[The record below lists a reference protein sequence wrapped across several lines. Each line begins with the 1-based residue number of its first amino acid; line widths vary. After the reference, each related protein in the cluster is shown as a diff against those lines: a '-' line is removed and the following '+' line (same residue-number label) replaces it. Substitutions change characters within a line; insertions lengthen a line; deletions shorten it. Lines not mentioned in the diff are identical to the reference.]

1 MHVAS
6 LVFFFIHLWL
16 MEAIFIFSWL
26 SLLIIFRILA
36 RMVILYSPSSIFFIL
51 IHLLIA
57 MIVLASFRMS
67 FWIIFKITC
76 FFMLFR
82 AWLFLT
88 GIFAIFMRTVLLLNF
103 RSIFHSSTLNQEW
116 SFEDFGIDLYH
127 LVFILHFLSFFLSF
141 EFLDFISNNRSWF
154 VDIYMARFQSLTDY
168 WSKFFFSELTNSI
181 RTLLF
186 LHLFLLLLKLTAT
199 KLN

>member
-1 MHVAS
+1 
-6 LVFFFIHLWL
+6 
-16 MEAIFIFSWL
+16 
-26 SLLIIFRILA
+26 
-36 RMVILYSPSSIFFIL
+36 
-51 IHLLIA
+51 
-57 MIVLASFRMS
+57 
-67 FWIIFKITC
+67 
-76 FFMLFR
+76 
-82 AWLFLT
+82 
-88 GIFAIFMRTVLLLNF
+88 MRTVLLLNF